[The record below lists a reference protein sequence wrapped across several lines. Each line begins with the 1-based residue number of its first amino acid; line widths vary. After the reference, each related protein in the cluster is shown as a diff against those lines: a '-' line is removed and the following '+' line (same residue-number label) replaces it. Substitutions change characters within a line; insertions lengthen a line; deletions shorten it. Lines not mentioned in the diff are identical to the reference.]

1 MREIR
6 AANDSLYSAQRHR
19 TAAIPASIT
28 HIANYPAKLRIF
40 RMCASRFWQVRCFF
54 RGTTYTQS
62 LKTENRAAAI
72 SLAKHFYHVKTAELY
87 AVEAAESEQRR
98 QQQRETFASRVP
110 AVLAEQAARV
120 ARGDLTQASLRILRN
135 RLDKN
140 ILPVFGT
147 TAIAD
152 IDYGR
157 LSRFVERLSQQ
168 GLSSI
173 TIQQHL
179 VAVRKVLTH
188 AYTHG
193 AIPALPKSPTVRVVS
208 TPRGGFTVA
217 EYRRLVATARRSCGT
232 RIAITTTLRSGR
244 RAGTV
249 DRYVVIAP
257 DLAWLIRFMVNTF
270 VRPSDIRNLQHQH
283 ITVVRG
289 EHTYLRMNLPESKRH
304 GAPIV
309 SMPAAVAVYE
319 RLLEYH
325 STSGLARATDYLF
338 LPEQRD
344 RTKALEQLG
353 WQFKYLQSVIGLT
366 GHAAVGKADEA
377 NSSPTRTLY
386 SLRHT
391 AITLRL
397 LYGGHIDLLTLAR
410 NARTSV
416 EMVERFYASQLTA
429 EMNIGLLHGRR
440 TR

>member
-6 AANDSLYSAQRHR
+6 AANDSIYSAQRHR

-40 RMCASRFWQVRCFF
+40 RMSASRFWQVRCFF

-72 SLAKHFYHVKTAELY
+72 TLAKHFYHVKTAELY
-87 AVEAAESEQRR
+87 AAEAAESEHRR
-98 QQQRETFASRVP
+98 RQQRETFASRVP

-140 ILPVFGT
+140 IVPVFGT

-157 LSRFVERLSQQ
+157 LSKFVEHLSQQ
-168 GLSSI
+168 GLSAI

-193 AIPALPKSPTVRVVS
+193 AIPAVPKSPTVRVVS

-217 EYRRLVATARRSCGT
+217 EYRKLVAAARVSCGT
-232 RIAITTTLRSGR
+232 RIPITTTLRSSR
-244 RAGTV
+244 REGTV
-249 DRYVVIAP
+249 DRYVVIEP
-257 DLAWLIRFMVNTF
+257 DLAWLLRFMVNTF

-304 GAPIV
+304 SAPIV

-319 RLLEYH
+319 RLLEHH
-325 STSGLARATDYLF
+325 SKRGRANASDYLF
-338 LPEQRD
+338 LPQQLD

-353 WQFKYLQSVIGLT
+353 WQFKHVQLLAGIAKVSEQ
-366 GHAAVGKADEA
+366 
-377 NSSPTRTLY
+377 NSNTRTLY

-416 EMVERFYASQLTA
+416 EMVERFYASELTA

-440 TR
+440 MR

>member
-6 AANDSLYSAQRHR
+6 AANDNIYSAQRHR

-40 RMCASRFWQVRCFF
+40 RMPASRYWQVRCFF

-72 SLAKHFYHVKTAELY
+72 TLAKHFYHVKTAELY
-87 AVEAAESEQRR
+87 AVEAAASEQRR

-140 ILPVFGT
+140 ILPVLGT

-157 LSRFVERLSQQ
+157 LSKFVEHLSQQ

-208 TPRGGFTVA
+208 TPRGGFAVA
-217 EYRRLVATARRSCGT
+217 EYRKLVAAARQHSGT

-244 RAGTV
+244 GVGAV
-249 DRYVVIAP
+249 DRYVVIER

-304 GAPIV
+304 SAPIV

-319 RLLEYH
+319 RLREHH
-325 STSGLARATDYLF
+325 SGSGLGDADDYLF

-344 RTKALEQLG
+344 RKKALEQLG
-353 WQFKYLQSVIGLT
+353 WQFKHVQVLAGLADGVEQSG
-366 GHAAVGKADEA
+366 
-377 NSSPTRTLY
+377 NTRTLY

-416 EMVERFYASQLTA
+416 DMVERFYASQLTA

-440 TR
+440 RG

>member
-1 MREIR
+1 MRETA
-6 AANDSLYSAQRHR
+6 AANDNIYSAQRHR

-40 RMCASRFWQVRCFF
+40 RMSASRYWQVRCFF

-72 SLAKHFYHVKTAELY
+72 TLAKHFYHFKTAELY
-87 AVEAAESEQRR
+87 AAEVADSEHRR
-98 QQQRETFASRVP
+98 RQQRETFASRVP

-140 ILPVFGT
+140 ILPVFGM

-157 LSRFVERLSQQ
+157 LSKFVEHLSQK

-193 AIPALPKSPTVRVVS
+193 AIPAVPKSPTVRVVS

-217 EYRRLVATARRSCGT
+217 EYRQLVTAARQHCGI
-232 RIAITTTLRSGR
+232 RIPITTTLRSGR
-244 RAGTV
+244 REGTV
-249 DRYVVIAP
+249 DRYMVITP

-304 GAPIV
+304 SAPIV
-309 SMPAAVAVYE
+309 SMPAAVGVYE
-319 RLLEYH
+319 RLLEH
-325 STSGLARATDYLF
+325 HNTSGLARATDYLF
-338 LPEQRD
+338 LPGQLD

-353 WQFKYLQSVIGLT
+353 WQFKYLQSQVGLNRSVT
-366 GHAAVGKADEA
+366 VGKTGEA
-377 NSSPTRTLY
+377 SCSPTRTLY

-440 TR
+440 AR